1 MHVCV
6 ALTATV
12 IIAAVSSLLAMLAKF
27 AEILVLFHGSEL
39 TYSNDTLNY
48 GVSLIGTSSHSLVA
62 HSRGHPPPSAITEL
76 RDEFMLLVPPLLILG
91 GRVSTR
97 GRGIVRSL
105 VLE

>member
-12 IIAAVSSLLAMLAKF
+12 TIAAVSSLLAMLAKF

-48 GVSLIGTSSHSLVA
+48 GVSVIGTSSHSLVA
-62 HSRGHPPPSAITEL
+62 HSRGHPPP
-76 RDEFMLLVPPLLILG
+76 
-91 GRVSTR
+91 VSNNGASR
-97 GRGIVRSL
+97 
-105 VLE
+105 